1 MPILF
6 TKIQF
11 HDHPAAFTVAEF
23 FLAVAAEFS
32 FRFRYIAVQRF
43 LQVFRDTAPWNDIAH
58 ARIPH
63 IHDAGPFTV
72 LIGQNQVRQK
82 HIRKRCPLISH
93 TSSGYSL
100 A

>member
-43 LQVFRDTAPWNDIAH
+43 LQFLRDAAPWND
-58 ARIPH
+58 
-63 IHDAGPFTV
+63 
-72 LIGQNQVRQK
+72 
-82 HIRKRCPLISH
+82 
-93 TSSGYSL
+93 
-100 A
+100 

>member
-23 FLAVAAEFS
+23 FLAVAAELS

-43 LQVFRDTAPWNDIAH
+43 LQVFRDAAPWNDIAH
-58 ARIPH
+58 AG
-63 IHDAGPFTV
+63 IH
-72 LIGQNQVRQK
+72 N
-82 HIRKRCPLISH
+82 H
-93 TSSGYSL
+93 
-100 A
+100 

>member
-23 FLAVAAEFS
+23 FLAVAAELS

-43 LQVFRDTAPWNDIAH
+43 LQFLRNTAPRNH
-58 ARIPH
+58 MLMPVSSTSTMQARSLSSS
-63 IHDAGPFTV
+63 DKMRFTK
-72 LIGQNQVRQK
+72 N
-82 HIRKRCPLISH
+82 
-93 TSSGYSL
+93 TSANG
-100 A
+100 AP